1 VTIRDLRPGVEAY
14 TPFVRGFTRAD
25 ERRYI
30 TLIAGSLAHDVML
43 FSGPAAAPYKADADV
58 GDVIA
63 AVGVVVD
70 ISKTT
75 EEKLIVDIFPQLF

>member
-1 VTIRDLRPGVEAY
+1 M
-14 TPFVRGFTRAD
+14 
-25 ERRYI
+25 
-30 TLIAGSLAHDVML
+30 TLWL
-43 FSGPAAAPYKADADV
+43 FPGPAAAPYKADADV

-75 EEKLIVDIFPQLF
+75 EEKLIVNIFPQLF